1 MLQSSLQIVSS
12 GKFFAYTDKS
22 SIIVWNDTRVETIY
36 EGAKFLLVHFS
47 HPSRNITRSVEMLET
62 EKLKLPAM
70 FHNNLQRHHRVPR
83 VLDDP

>member
-1 MLQSSLQIVSS
+1 MVSGGNLFS
-12 GKFFAYTDKS
+12 YAGNS
-22 SIIVWNDTRVETIY
+22 SIIVWNDTRVETID
-36 EGAKFLLVHFS
+36 ERAKLFLVDFS